1 MHVLKDMLHSRSNS
15 TVELAK
21 LNPLIVILWDDP
33 HAELS
38 ASYLLIS
45 LLEYDFSLLV
55 PPKFFDNVSAAKLS
69 VKEGTDLN
77 LYCGASG
84 KPAPNITWVR
94 VFENGSASQVLHMG
108 ATWNIVNISK
118 TDAGKYRCT
127 ANNGV
132 GSSVSHTITVN
143 VTSKQCYIALCSNY
157 LKQSTNKTDWKAVQ
171 YSCI

>member
-1 MHVLKDMLHSRSNS
+1 MHLLKDMLHSRSNS

-21 LNPLIVILWDDP
+21 LNPLIVICGMP
-33 HAELS
+33 TCRTNRIVFI
-38 ASYLLIS
+38 IS
-45 LLEYDFSLLV
+45 LLEYDFFLLV

-69 VKEGTDLN
+69 VKEGLDLN

-84 KPAPNITWVR
+84 KPAPNITWIR

-157 LKQSTNKTDWKAVQ
+157 LKQSTNKTDWKTVQ